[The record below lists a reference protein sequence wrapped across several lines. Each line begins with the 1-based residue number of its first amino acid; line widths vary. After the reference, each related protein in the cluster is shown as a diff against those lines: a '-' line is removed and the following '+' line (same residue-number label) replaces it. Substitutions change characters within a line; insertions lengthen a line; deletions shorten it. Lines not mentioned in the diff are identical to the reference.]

1 MDIGIVT
8 VNPEE
13 ISCESRH
20 SSFRRMNEVKVHKR
34 TFNIYIRIENNQVLD
49 KMQYFNT
56 PLQVTVISMA
66 VQLQFLDVKK

>member
-8 VNPEE
+8 VNPDE

-34 TFNIYIRIENNQVLD
+34 TFNIYIRIENNQVKTKSD
-49 KMQYFNT
+49 VFSRKMTSAINY
-56 PLQVTVISMA
+56 LSSC
-66 VQLQFLDVKK
+66 L